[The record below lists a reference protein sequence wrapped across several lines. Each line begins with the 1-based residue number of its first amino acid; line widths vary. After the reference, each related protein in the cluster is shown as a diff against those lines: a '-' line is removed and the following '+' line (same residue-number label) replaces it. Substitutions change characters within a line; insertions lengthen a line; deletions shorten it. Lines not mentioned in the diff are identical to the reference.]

1 MFTVKELQK
10 VYHFGTESI
19 EALKDVSFS
28 VKRGEFVAII
38 GHSGSGKST
47 LLSVMGG
54 LTRPTSGMVLIENED
69 LWSKNDSGRARIR
82 NSKVGF
88 IFQFASLIPT
98 LNCLGNVMLPC
109 LFNPRG
115 LQWANQEQAQQL
127 LQLVGLADKIYAYPH
142 QLSGGQQRRVAIA
155 RALIN
160 NPILILA
167 DEPTSASVSSSKSP
181 VGSSAK
187 IKIGLLISARAIAT
201 RRCCPPESSWGYFL
215 STSIAS
221 GIWT

>member
-1 MFTVKELQK
+1 MFAVRELQK
-10 VYHFGTESI
+10 IYHFGTESI

-54 LTRPTSGMVLIENED
+54 LTRPTNGMVLIEDED

-115 LQWANQEQAQQL
+115 VQWADQDKAQKL
-127 LQLVGLADKIYAYPH
+127 LQLVGLADKIYAYPNE
-142 QLSGGQQRRVAIA
+142 LSGGQQRRVAIA

-167 DEPTSASVSSSKSP
+167 DEPTGDLDEETEAEVMKLLLTNIRQHHAALIMVTHNLHLTKSADRVLQMKK
-181 VGSSAK
+181 GR
-187 IKIGLLISARAIAT
+187 LQ
-201 RRCCPPESSWGYFL
+201 
-215 STSIAS
+215 
-221 GIWT
+221 

>member
-10 VYHFGTESI
+10 IYHFGTESI
-19 EALKDVSFS
+19 EALQNINFS

-54 LTRPTSGMVLIENED
+54 LTRPTAGVVLIEDED
-69 LWSKNDSGRARIR
+69 LWSKNDCGRARIR
-82 NSKVGF
+82 NNKVGF

-98 LNCLGNVMLPC
+98 LDCLGNVMLPC
-109 LFNPRG
+109 LFNPKG
-115 LQWANQEQAQQL
+115 LQWANQEKAQQL
-127 LQLVGLADKIYAYPH
+127 LQIVGLADKIHAYPNE
-142 QLSGGQQRRVAIA
+142 LSGGQQRRVAIA

-167 DEPTSASVSSSKSP
+167 DEPTGDLDEETEAEVMK
-181 VGSSAK
+181 
-187 IKIGLLISARAIAT
+187 LLLTNIRQHQATLIMVTHNLHLAQRAD
-201 RRCCPPESSWGYFL
+201 RVLQMKKGKL
-215 STSIAS
+215 Q
-221 GIWT
+221 

>member
-1 MFTVKELQK
+1 MFAVKELQK
-10 VYHFGTESI
+10 IYHFGTESI
-19 EALKDVSFS
+19 EALKNVNFA
-28 VKRGEFVAII
+28 VERGEFVAII

-54 LTRPTSGMVLIENED
+54 LTRPTSGMVLIEDED

-88 IFQFASLIPT
+88 IFQFSSLIPT

-109 LFNPRG
+109 LFNPKGVQGADQDR
-115 LQWANQEQAQQL
+115 AQQL
-127 LQLVGLADKIYAYPH
+127 LQLVGLADKIYAYPNE
-142 QLSGGQQRRVAIA
+142 LSGGQQRRVAIA

-167 DEPTSASVSSSKSP
+167 DEPTGDLDEETETEVME
-181 VGSSAK
+181 
-187 IKIGLLISARAIAT
+187 LLLTNIRKHHAALIMVTHNLNLAQGADRILKM
-201 RRCCPPESSWGYFL
+201 RKGKL
-215 STSIAS
+215 Q
-221 GIWT
+221 

>member
-167 DEPTSASVSSSKSP
+167 DEPTGDLDEETEAEVMK
-181 VGSSAK
+181 
-187 IKIGLLISARAIAT
+187 LLLTNIRQHHAALIMVTHNLNLAQGADRVLQMKKG
-201 RRCCPPESSWGYFL
+201 RVQ
-215 STSIAS
+215 
-221 GIWT
+221 